1 MSNNQMTLFQH
12 DTGQGPSQKFG
23 ALTAAGLG
31 AELGD
36 GIRASYAI
44 LSIKAGRWRIK
55 YKGNETPIQAVNPN
69 TGRAEPVPTLEMVI
83 VKANGFLN
91 KQFYEGKY
99 VEGSNSPPTC
109 YSLDGKVPS
118 AAVAKPVFSN
128 CALCPKNQWGS
139 LIGDNGVKQKA
150 CRDTKKLAVVPL
162 GNIRNGELG
171 GAMLFRVPPSSLKD
185 LSSLADAM
193 KARGYPYNSV
203 AVRFGFDLD
212 ASHPKPTFQGIRPLT
227 DDEADLVLEM
237 YESDSVAAVLAD
249 NDVAL
254 EHGNAPQ
261 QARDPGQFEQEPVV
275 GLGARSPMA
284 PQQQPVQAPIGNVQQ
299 PQFAPPP
306 QAQQQAPVQEGP
318 TQFVYETPPPPPPGM
333 HGAVVQGVTGPAPA
347 GPTQAPPPA
356 QPAFAGFN
364 TSFQPG
370 TPVPQAPPS
379 ILDPMAAQQQAPQ
392 AAQAPGKP
400 RVRQRQPVVQPA
412 VQAPQQA
419 PQQVLVQPSPEQAAP
434 DQSALDN
441 DIGNILKGL
450 SAFTGNK

>member
-1 MSNNQMTLFQH
+1 MSNQNMTLFQH

-31 AELGD
+31 TELGE
-36 GIRASYAI
+36 GIRSSYAI
-44 LSIKAGRWRIK
+44 LSIKASRWRIK
-55 YKGNETPIQAVNPN
+55 YKGVETPIQAFNQQTQRN
-69 TGRAEPVPTLEMVI
+69 EPVPTLEMVI

-171 GAMLFRVPPSSLKD
+171 GAMLFRVPPSALKD

-227 DDEADLVLEM
+227 DEEADLVLEM

-249 NDVAL
+249 NDVVV
-254 EHGNAPQ
+254 EHGGAQAPQ
-261 QARDPGQFEQEPVV
+261 NRDPGAFEQEPVV
-275 GLGARSPMA
+275 GLGARSPMV
-284 PQQQPVQAPIGNVQQ
+284 PQQQSVQAPVAQ
-299 PQFAPPP
+299 AP
-306 QAQQQAPVQEGP
+306 QQAPVQEGP
-318 TQFVYETPPPPPPGM
+318 TKFVYETPPPPPPGM
-333 HGAVVQGVTGPAPA
+333 HGAVVQGVPGPAPA
-347 GPTQAPPPA
+347 GPMQAPAPA
-356 QPAFAGFN
+356 QPAFTGFSQ
-364 TSFQPG
+364 SFIPG
-370 TPVPQAPPS
+370 TPVPQQPPS
-379 ILDPMAAQQQAPQ
+379 ILDPMAAQQQAPATQ
-392 AAQAPGKP
+392 AAPARP

-412 VQAPQQA
+412 SQAPQQQA
-419 PQQVLVQPSPEQAAP
+419 PQQMLVQPTPETAAP

-450 SAFTGNK
+450 SAFTGSN